1 MEELKLAQA
10 KAVGT
15 KAVLRALKAAEAV
28 RVYVASDIDTFLYQ
42 KVIRA
47 SEEAGVQV
55 RRVDASRERGRTCG
69 LTIGCAA
76 AALLR

>member
-1 MEELKLAQA
+1 MEELKLSAN

-15 KAVLRALKAAEAV
+15 KAVLRALKAGDAV

-42 KVIRA
+42 KVTRA
-47 SEEAGVQV
+47 CEEV
-55 RRVDASRERGRTCG
+55 RVPVKRVESSKELGRVCS

-76 AALLR
+76 AALLK